1 MEKSRQTYSNYDL
14 YITIAIHLG
23 SFISGPMQI
32 SWIA

>member
-23 SFISGPMQI
+23 SFILAPMQI